1 MSDVKLSLADI
12 ERFAY
17 GEADELEDVIFSSQ
31 AYLDTLEEI
40 WAEELPSDLQPAVLR
55 AIQLEKLIG
64 DVLGLTLDTSAGLLG
79 SVLHYLEASI
89 EDDAT

>member
-1 MSDVKLSLADI
+1 MSDIRLSLSDI

-17 GEADELEDVIFSSQ
+17 GEADELEPVIFADQ
-31 AYLDTLEEI
+31 AYLDALEEI
-40 WAEELPSDLQPAVLR
+40 WAEEMPTDLRPAVLR

-64 DVLGLTLDTSAGLLG
+64 DVLGLTLDTTAGLLG
-79 SVLHYLEASI
+79 SVLHYLEATI